1 MAAGGGLARPEP
13 TGYGH
18 TDSETAYRGD
28 TSVGGL
34 RTHPNES
41 PYEFKNW
48 GEAWDESHKETG
60 RKRKPADDVERL
72 EPRPDWP
79 TRTEASSMNWKEALY
94 GDKMK
99 ATDLDKEPG
108 GVLSWQ
114 GQPVGVQRENMMVI
128 LDRPLAPLVD
138 VVRDLILS
146 SEAEGLRV
154 ERLDQEKLVNF
165 IRQIRRIDQQPK
177 APEGDQPMTGIAKT
191 KRTRKAK
198 ADGPSAAHKKI
209 INEILEREDA
219 KPTGDAV
226 RLAESNPRKEFSRYQ
241 IPTDRGIKDIE
252 IWGDM
257 IKVRSES
264 TYGFGKK
271 AGDMDGLPDRIAP
284 DGYGAPPET
293 GMPDEVM
300 PDEGMPDDG
309 MPDEMPDEGMP
320 DGMPLR
326 ISVSVSSPEGMEEEE
341 IISMLDEVLRD
352 PDVSEMINERLAES
366 GLSLSIVAIDPD
378 DEMDDDEM
386 DDDDMDTDEYDD
398 VADEVVDPGEGDVQ
412 EGCGY

>member
-28 TSVGGL
+28 TSTGGL
-34 RTHPNES
+34 RTHTNEEM
-41 PYEFKNW
+41 YEPTNW
-48 GEAWDESHKETG
+48 GEAWDERHRETG
-60 RKRKPADDVERL
+60 RRRKPADDVERL
-72 EPRPDWP
+72 EPKPDWP
-79 TRTEASSMNWKEALY
+79 TRTEASSMSWKTALY

-114 GQPVGVQRENMMVI
+114 GSPVAVQHEGMMVI

-138 VVRDLILS
+138 AVRDLVAS

-154 ERLDQEKLVNF
+154 ERLDQDKLVNF
-165 IRQIRRIDQQPK
+165 IRQIRRPK
-177 APEGDQPMTGIAKT
+177 PPEGDHMTGIAKT

-209 INEILEREDA
+209 INELLEREDA

-241 IPTDRGIKDIE
+241 IPTDRGLKDIE

-257 IKVRSES
+257 VKVRS
-264 TYGFGKK
+264 TCVYGFGKK

-284 DGYGAPPET
+284 EDDPGAPPEM
-293 GMPDEVM
+293 GSE
-300 PDEGMPDDG
+300 
-309 MPDEMPDEGMP
+309 EMPGDMPEEMPEEGEMPGGLPLHIDVSVSLP
-320 DGMPLR
+320 DGM
-326 ISVSVSSPEGMEEEE
+326 EEDEAM
-341 IISMLDEVLRD
+341 SMLDEVLRD
-352 PDVSEMINERLAES
+352 PEIGDMINERLAET
-366 GLSLSIVAIDPD
+366 GLSLTILEIEKKEDED
-378 DEMDDDEM
+378 DEMDGEYVDDEYEGM
-386 DDDDMDTDEYDD
+386 
-398 VADEVVDPGEGDVQ
+398 ADEVVDPGEGDAQ

>member
-28 TSVGGL
+28 TSIGGL
-34 RTHPNES
+34 RTHPSEE
-41 PYEFKNW
+41 PYEFTDW
-48 GEAWDESHKETG
+48 GEAWDESHTETG
-60 RKRKPADDVERL
+60 RKRKPADAVERL

-79 TRTEASSMNWKEALY
+79 TRTEASSMSWKTALY
-94 GDKMK
+94 GDKTK
-99 ATDLDKEPG
+99 ASDLDREDG

-114 GQPVGVQRENMMVI
+114 GQPVAVQREGMMVI

-138 VVRDLILS
+138 AVRDLVIS

-154 ERLDQEKLVNF
+154 ERLDQDGLVNF
-165 IRQIRRIDQQPK
+165 IRQIRRIDSKP
-177 APEGDQPMTGIAKT
+177 PEGDTPMSGIAKT

-209 INEILEREDA
+209 INELLEREDA

-241 IPTDRGIKDIE
+241 IPTDRGLKDIE

-257 IKVRSES
+257 VKVRSVS

-271 AGDMDGLPDRIAP
+271 ADDMDGLPDRIAP
-284 DGYGAPPET
+284 EDGPGAPEMGSEEMSGDMLEDMPE
-293 GMPDEVM
+293 
-300 PDEGMPDDG
+300 EG
-309 MPDEMPDEGMP
+309 EMPAEEGDMPGGLALHIGVSVSLP
-320 DGMPLR
+320 DGM
-326 ISVSVSSPEGMEEEE
+326 EEDEA
-341 IISMLDEVLRD
+341 ISMLDEVLRD
-352 PDVSEMINERLAES
+352 PEIGDMINERLAET
-366 GLSLSIVAIDPD
+366 GLSLTILEV
-378 DEMDDDEM
+378 EMEDDDDEM
-386 DDDDMDTDEYDD
+386 DDEYMDEYVDD
-398 VADEVVDPGEGDVQ
+398 DGTDMADEVVDPGEGDVQ
-412 EGCGY
+412 EGCAY